1 MSSFARKLSYLVLF
15 LVLGAVVTIVGCEN
29 MRTDG
34 GAPQER
40 LARDAMPQA
49 TLRGLV
55 ESKRAEGERNDES
68 DAPED
73 MFFERGETNPFVATE
88 DDALSTFAAD
98 VDSGSYTL
106 ARSYLARGQLPP
118 RQAPRV
124 EEFVNAIEYDYPLP
138 QGETFAIHMALA
150 PSRYGQDIKNSA
162 LLRIGIQAK
171 EIQAKNRKPAVLTFV
186 IDTSGSMR
194 RENRLGLVQR
204 SLGLLL
210 DELHEDDL
218 VGIAA
223 YGSEAHE
230 ILAHTH
236 DRKDAIR
243 DALADLEANGSTNAE
258 DGIRTGYKMAERVFR
273 KGAINRVILCS
284 DGVANVGA
292 TGPDA
297 ILATIVKQRRRGIT
311 LSALG
316 VGMGNYN
323 DHLLEQL
330 GDKGDGHY
338 AYIDSDR
345 GGPPRPRR
353 EPHRHAAGRGAG
365 RPRSRSQFDP
375 KTVRSWRLIGY
386 ENRAIADADFR
397 NDARSTAAKSA
408 PGTASP
414 PSTSSSS
421 SPKPSPPKAFPPKQ
435 SRQVADVTVRHK
447 HDEAGRVAS
456 KPAPASAL
464 DGDEGGRG
472 TRLPRKPA
480 PRRRRRR
487 VRRGPARELLGQRR
501 HASPGA
507 RRPPQ
512 DRGRRQRQGQP
523 RTGVAGAEGRR
534 AAGTCGSQQ
543 HEAGA
548 LRELGAGTERGH
560 PTRFPQ
566 RAPFASEV
574 QPGVRGLRPSLRPSP
589 FGFGRPPAQVQGRPK
604 PKGDGRS
611 EGRRGEAD
619 VSALRRATGARR
631 RHGTRQGLRGVDGS
645 TSRPHATFLTRA
657 RPRRALLDAEA
668 SRAAFG
674 NSRTE
679 SFPPAVFFHQPCCKA
694 QVPARAR
701 G

>member
-236 DRKDAIR
+236 DKDAIR

-330 GDKGDGHY
+330 GNKGDGHY
-338 AYIDSDR
+338 AYIDTIAEA
-345 GGPPRPRR
+345 RR
-353 EPHRHAAGRGAG
+353 VLVQNLTGTLQVVARDAKIQV
-365 RPRSRSQFDP
+365 QFDP
-375 KTVRSWRLIGY
+375 KTVRSWRLLGY
-386 ENRAIADADFR
+386 ENRAIADEDFR
-397 NDARSTAAKSA
+397 NDKVDGGEIGAGHRVTALYELKLVPEAFAPEGLPPEAK
-408 PGTASP
+408 G
-414 PSTSSSS
+414 
-421 SPKPSPPKAFPPKQ
+421 
-435 SRQVADVTVRHK
+435 QVAEVTVRHK
-447 HDEAGRVAS
+447 HDEQDEWLETRARLG
-456 KPAPASAL
+456 L
-464 DGDEGGRG
+464 DGMNA
-472 TRLPRKPA
+472 TWNQA
-480 PRRRRRR
+480 PRSLRL
-487 VRRGPARELLGQRR
+487 AAAAAEFAEILRESYWAKDATLAPVLEDLRKIVGEGSDKDSLEL
-501 HASPGA
+501 ASLVQKA
-507 RRPPQ
+507 
-512 DRGRRQRQGQP
+512 
-523 RTGVAGAEGRR
+523 AE
-534 AAGTCGSQQ
+534 
-543 HEAGA
+543 
-548 LRELGAGTERGH
+548 LREL
-560 PTRFPQ
+560 
-566 RAPFASEV
+566 
-574 QPGVRGLRPSLRPSP
+574 
-589 FGFGRPPAQVQGRPK
+589 
-604 PKGDGRS
+604 
-611 EGRRGEAD
+611 
-619 VSALRRATGARR
+619 
-631 RHGTRQGLRGVDGS
+631 
-645 TSRPHATFLTRA
+645 
-657 RPRRALLDAEA
+657 AEA
-668 SRAAFG
+668 SSTKRE
-674 NSRTE
+674 R
-679 SFPPAVFFHQPCCKA
+679 
-694 QVPARAR
+694 
-701 G
+701 